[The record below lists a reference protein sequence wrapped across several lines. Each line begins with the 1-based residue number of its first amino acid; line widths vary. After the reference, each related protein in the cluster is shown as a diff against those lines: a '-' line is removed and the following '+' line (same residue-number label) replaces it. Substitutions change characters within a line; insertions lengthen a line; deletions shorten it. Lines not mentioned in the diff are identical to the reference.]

1 MILKHFSQSV
11 SLPSSNY
18 MCVGSV
24 LPFRTPAYLRVNTSR
39 LCHPSPCTE
48 DNLSIIDY
56 RDDFGNCMS
65 GTCLD
70 TNHRVSNFPRGIF
83 SLQLPLIVWEFIN
96 KNQCFGSGISILRLI
111 KSASR
116 CFSHFCLVV
125 GLQSTKRIIMITFW
139 ILQHAMMHHQDQVFT
154 IVVLVTPRILRK
166 LRFSR
171 LKTLTSSASFNFF
184 R

>member
-24 LPFRTPAYLRVNTSR
+24 LPFRTPAYLPVNTSR

-96 KNQCFGSGISILRLI
+96 KNQCSGSGISILRLI
-111 KSASR
+111 KSDSR

-125 GLQSTKRIIMITFW
+125 SLQSMKRIIMINFLDLTTCNDAPSRSDLHNSCLGDTENTTQIKIFP
-139 ILQHAMMHHQDQVFT
+139 IENSDVFGF
-154 IVVLVTPRILRK
+154 I
-166 LRFSR
+166 
-171 LKTLTSSASFNFF
+171 
-184 R
+184 